1 MHTPSRHLFPRLALL
16 TAGLLASAHGF
27 AEMAGGEVG
36 IRLTVHSACQVDSS
50 AEQETLLLTNHDC
63 RDGYRIRYQNA
74 DLQVDREALAQ
85 ASTRLDERAPRSRIE
100 LYW

>member
-1 MHTPSRHLFPRLALL
+1 MPTPSRHAFPPLALL
-16 TAGLLASAHGF
+16 IAGLLASAQGL

-50 AEQETLLLTNHDC
+50 TEQETLLLTNHDC

-85 ASTRLDERAPRSRIE
+85 ASTRVDERFPRSRIE

>member
-1 MHTPSRHLFPRLALL
+1 MHTPSRHSLPRLALL
-16 TAGLLASAHGF
+16 IAGLLASAQGL

-50 AEQETLLLTNHDC
+50 TEQETLLLTNHDC

>member
-1 MHTPSRHLFPRLALL
+1 MNTSSRYSLPRLALL
-16 TAGLLASAHGF
+16 FAGLLASTPGV

-50 AEQETLLLTNHDC
+50 TEQATLLLTNHDC

-85 ASTRLDERAPRSRIE
+85 ASTRLDEGAPRSRIE

>member
-1 MHTPSRHLFPRLALL
+1 MPTPSLSIPRLALVL
-16 TAGLLASAHGF
+16 VGLLASAQSY

-50 AEQETLLLTNHDC
+50 TEQQSLLLTNHDC

-74 DLQVDREALAQ
+74 DLRVDRGALAQ
-85 ASTRLDERAPRSRIE
+85 ASTRVDERSPRSRIE

>member
-1 MHTPSRHLFPRLALL
+1 MPNTSRKILYPSILL
-16 TAGLLASAHGF
+16 LGALLASSQAF

-36 IRLTVHSACQVDSS
+36 IRLAVHSACQVDSL
-50 AEQETLLLTNHDC
+50 AESQALLLTNHDC

-74 DLQVDREALAQ
+74 DTRIDREALAQ
-85 ASTRLDERAPRSRIE
+85 TVTRLDERSPRSRIE

>member
-1 MHTPSRHLFPRLALL
+1 MLTYSRNLLQRSALL
-16 TAGLLASAHGF
+16 AAGLLASTQVL

-50 AEQETLLLTNHDC
+50 TERDALLLTSHDC
-63 RDGYRIRYQNA
+63 RDGYRVRYQNA
-74 DLQVDREALAQ
+74 ELQVDREALAQ
-85 ASTRLDERAPRSRIE
+85 VSTRVDERAPRSRIE

>member
-1 MHTPSRHLFPRLALL
+1 MHSYSHNPFLRSALL
-16 TAGLLASAHGF
+16 AAGLLASAQGF

-50 AEQETLLLTNHDC
+50 NERDTLLLTTHDC
-63 RDGYRIRYQNA
+63 RDGYRVRYQNA
-74 DLQVDREALAQ
+74 DLQVDRESLAHV
-85 ASTRLDERAPRSRIE
+85 STRVDERAPRSRIE